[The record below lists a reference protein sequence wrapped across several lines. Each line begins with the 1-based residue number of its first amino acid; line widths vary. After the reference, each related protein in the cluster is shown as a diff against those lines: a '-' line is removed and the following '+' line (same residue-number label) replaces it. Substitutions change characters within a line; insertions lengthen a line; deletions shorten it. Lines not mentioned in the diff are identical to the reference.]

1 MNTVLT
7 DANFDAEVLK
17 SDRPYLVSFWAD
29 WCAPCTMM
37 AATIDSLRERFG
49 DSFAYG
55 KINSDD
61 NPKTVEEYQVRG
73 LPTVLLFRGGKVAEK
88 FVGLVPRDN
97 MERVLEFHI

>member
-1 MNTVLT
+1 MTRVLT
-7 DANFDAEVLK
+7 DANFNEVVIK
-17 SDRPYLVSFWAD
+17 STRPYLVSFWAE

-37 AATIDSLRERFG
+37 SLTIESLKERFG
-49 DSFAYG
+49 EAFDYG

-61 NPKTVEEYQVRG
+61 NPKTVEEYEVRG
-73 LPTVLLFRGGKVAEK
+73 LPTVFLFRDGKVAEK